1 VANSVDA
8 RVGVN
13 PVEVEITLKQEEIWI
28 VDSGIGMDFATLRKA
43 VRLAVKLLLGE
54 AGRELLLASQKVI
67 PSALQEA
74 GFSFSD
80 TSIEQA
86 IAQVIAVSKA

>member
-1 VANSVDA
+1 LVA
-8 RVGVN
+8 
-13 PVEVEITLKQEEIWI
+13 
-28 VDSGIGMDFATLRKA
+28 
-43 VRLAVKLLLGE
+43 AVKLLLGE

-80 TSIEQA
+80 RSIEQA